1 MFLQLLH
8 IAMATHRGWPDMSE
22 VDVMATAV
30 VLERMR
36 CADERTR
43 RALLSSVAEPG
54 DLRIAQ
60 FVADHGV
67 LGTIER
73 IALPDVMPEL
83 HARLGARLTRSD
95 PDSDLEKVRRLGG
108 RLVIPG
114 DLEWPTQLD
123 DLGIAMPW
131 ALWVRGSQDLRMT
144 MLRSVALVGARAC
157 TPYGARIASDM
168 ASDLASAGW
177 TVVSGGAF
185 GIDAAAHRGALAVNG
200 ITAAVL
206 ACGVDVSYPPRN
218 ESMFELIGRDGFLI
232 SEVAPGAVPH
242 RARFLVRNRVIA
254 ALTRG
259 TVVIE
264 AAVRSGSLATARAAL
279 DLDRPVLGTPG
290 PITSPLSSGVH
301 QILRNG
307 AHLVTCAAEV
317 IEAVGELGQ
326 DLAPIPEGTRA
337 HLDLI
342 DSVARAVLD
351 ALPSRG
357 VTSASDVAREAGV
370 TANEVLVA
378 LTRLELEGLVQRRAG
393 GWSIVR
399 RAVMGGAPR

>member
-1 MFLQLLH
+1 
-8 IAMATHRGWPDMSE
+8 MSDI
-22 VDVMATAV
+22 DVMSAAR
-30 VLERMR
+30 VLEWMR
-36 CADERTR
+36 GADERTR
-43 RALLSSVAEPG
+43 RALLTSVAEPG

-60 FVADHGV
+60 LVADHGV
-67 LGTIER
+67 LETIER

-95 PDSDLEKVRRLGG
+95 PVSDLEKVRRLGG

-123 DLGIAMPW
+123 DLGIATPW
-131 ALWVRGSQDLRMT
+131 ALWIRGSQNLRIA
-144 MLRSVALVGARAC
+144 MLRSVAVVGARAC
-157 TPYGARIASDM
+157 TTYGARIASDM
-168 ASDLASAGW
+168 ASDLGSAGW
-177 TVVSGGAF
+177 AVVSGGAF

-218 ESMFELIGRDGFLI
+218 ESMFESIGRDGFLI

-307 AHLVTCAAEV
+307 AHLVTSAAEV

-326 DLAPIPEGTRA
+326 DLAPIPEGART
-337 HLDLI
+337 HLDRI

-351 ALPSRG
+351 AFPSQG

-378 LTRLELEGLVQRRAG
+378 LTRLELEGLVERRSG

-399 RAVMGGAPR
+399 RAVLGGASY